1 MALTVYKRLTTFKI
15 SLIAIVIGSIWIGII
30 FSHAVKDSENFN
42 LDKSDS
48 ASIPLVLY
56 GNGIGFYEI
65 SSNQYNNSILA
76 KVLNSNGNY
85 LNMRTITNKETVNY
99 FVFQHT
105 GKFTLELT
113 NLSANPVQLTVEF
126 GDTKYQEFL
135 IPSLM
140 IFVGVCL
147 LIFTGYMKLRNYI
160 TAQPE

>member
-1 MALTVYKRLTTFKI
+1 VHKGLTVFRI
-15 SLIAIVIGSIWIGII
+15 ALIAIAIGSIWIGIV
-30 FSHAVKDSENFN
+30 FSHTVKDLKDFS

-48 ASIPLVLY
+48 VSMPLVFY
-56 GNGIGFYEI
+56 GVGIGFYEI

-76 KVLNSNGNY
+76 KVLDSNGNY
-85 LNMRTITNKETVNY
+85 LDMKIITNKETVNY
-99 FVFQHT
+99 FIFQHT

-140 IFVGVCL
+140 IFTGACL
-147 LIFTGYMKLRNYI
+147 LMFVGYRRLKSYI

>member
-1 MALTVYKRLTTFKI
+1 MYKGLTIFRI
-15 SLIAIVIGSIWIGII
+15 ALIAIIIGSIWIGMV
-30 FSHAVKDSENFN
+30 FSYAVKDLENFN
-42 LDKSDS
+42 LDKLDS
-48 ASIPLVLY
+48 ANIPLVLY

-65 SSNQYNNSILA
+65 SSNQYNNSILV
-76 KVLNSNGNY
+76 KVLDSNGNY
-85 LNMRTITNKETVNY
+85 LNMKTITNKETVNY

-113 NLSANPVQLTVEF
+113 NLSANSVQLTVEF

-140 IFVGVCL
+140 ILVGACL
-147 LIFTGYMKLRNYI
+147 LMFTGYTKLRNYM

>member
-1 MALTVYKRLTTFKI
+1 MYKGLTVFRVV
-15 SLIAIVIGSIWIGII
+15 LIAVVIGSIWIGIV
-30 FSHAVKDSENFN
+30 FSYTIKDLKNFN
-42 LDKSDS
+42 VDKLDSVS
-48 ASIPLVLY
+48 MPLVLY

-65 SSNQYNNSILA
+65 SSNQYNNSILV
-76 KVLNSNGNY
+76 KVLDSNGNY
-85 LNMRTITNKETVNY
+85 LDMKTITNKETVNY

-113 NLSANPVQLTVEF
+113 NLSSNPVQLTVEF

-140 IFVGVCL
+140 IFIGGCL
-147 LIFTGYMKLRNYI
+147 LMFAGYRRLRSYI

>member
-1 MALTVYKRLTTFKI
+1 MYKGLTIFRMA
-15 SLIAIVIGSIWIGII
+15 LIAIAIGSIWIGIV
-30 FSHAVKDSENFN
+30 FSYAIKDLENFN
-42 LDKSDS
+42 LDKLDS
-48 ASIPLVLY
+48 ANMPLVLY

-65 SSNQYNNSILA
+65 SSNHYNNSILV
-76 KVLNSNGNY
+76 KVLDSNGNY

-105 GKFTLELT
+105 GRFTLELT
-113 NLSANPVQLTVEF
+113 NLSAKSVQLTVEF

-140 IFVGVCL
+140 IFIGACL
-147 LIFTGYMKLRNYI
+147 LMFTGYTKLRNYM

>member
-1 MALTVYKRLTTFKI
+1 MFRIALITI
-15 SLIAIVIGSIWIGII
+15 IIGAIWIDMV
-30 FSHAVKDSENFN
+30 FSHTVKDLENFN
-42 LDKSDS
+42 LDKLDS
-48 ASIPLVLY
+48 ANIPLVLY

-65 SSNQYNNSILA
+65 SSNQYNNSILV
-76 KVLNSNGNY
+76 KVLDSNGNY

-99 FVFQHT
+99 FIFQHT
-105 GKFTLELT
+105 GEFTLELT

-126 GDTKYQEFL
+126 GDTKYQKFL

-147 LIFTGYMKLRNYI
+147 LMFTGYMKLRNYI

>member
-1 MALTVYKRLTTFKI
+1 MYKRLTTFKI

-147 LIFTGYMKLRNYI
+147 LMFTGYMKLRNYI

>member
-1 MALTVYKRLTTFKI
+1 MYKGLTIFRI
-15 SLIAIVIGSIWIGII
+15 ALIAIIIGSIWIGMV
-30 FSHAVKDSENFN
+30 FSYAVKDLENFN
-42 LDKSDS
+42 LDKLDS
-48 ASIPLVLY
+48 ANIPLVLY

-65 SSNQYNNSILA
+65 SSNQYNNSILV
-76 KVLNSNGNY
+76 KVLDSNGNY

-113 NLSANPVQLTVEF
+113 NLSANSVQLTVEF

-140 IFVGVCL
+140 ILVGACL
-147 LIFTGYMKLRNYI
+147 LMFTGYTKLRNYM

>member
-1 MALTVYKRLTTFKI
+1 MYKGLTIFRI
-15 SLIAIVIGSIWIGII
+15 ALIAIIIGSIWIGMV
-30 FSHAVKDSENFN
+30 FSYAVKDLENFS
-42 LDKSDS
+42 LDKLDS
-48 ASIPLVLY
+48 ANIPLVLY

-65 SSNQYNNSILA
+65 SSNQYNNSILV
-76 KVLNSNGNY
+76 KVLDSNGNY
-85 LNMRTITNKETVNY
+85 LNMKTITNKETVNY

-113 NLSANPVQLTVEF
+113 NLSANSVQLTVEF

-140 IFVGVCL
+140 ILVGACL
-147 LIFTGYMKLRNYI
+147 LMFTGYTKLRNYM

>member
-1 MALTVYKRLTTFKI
+1 MYKGLTIFRVA
-15 SLIAIVIGSIWIGII
+15 LIAIAIGSIWIGMV
-30 FSHAVKDSENFN
+30 FSYAIKDSENFN
-42 LDKSDS
+42 LDKLDS
-48 ASIPLVLY
+48 ANMPLVLY

-65 SSNQYNNSILA
+65 SSNQYNNSILV
-76 KVLNSNGNY
+76 KILDSNGNY

-99 FVFQHT
+99 FAFQHT

-113 NLSANPVQLTVEF
+113 NLSANSVQLTVEF

-140 IFVGVCL
+140 IFIGACL
-147 LIFTGYMKLRNYI
+147 LMFTGYVRLRNYI